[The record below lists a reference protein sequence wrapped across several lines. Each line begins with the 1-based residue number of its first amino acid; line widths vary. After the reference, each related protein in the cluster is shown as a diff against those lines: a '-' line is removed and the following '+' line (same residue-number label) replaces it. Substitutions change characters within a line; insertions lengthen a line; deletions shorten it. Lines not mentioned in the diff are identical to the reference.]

1 MVIIKNRIHFLWIC
15 LVMIS
20 CDRSPEKNP
29 DVQPTDQILETKR
42 GSDTEES
49 IKLREE
55 ILDQMKVVGYF
66 DETNLIKKKL
76 TLIGIIGQVA
86 PLLDYSMDIDQFT
99 FLVDELKLI
108 APESLEK
115 ATENKDGKVNLLELL
130 NHIYEQ

>member
-1 MVIIKNRIHFLWIC
+1 
-15 LVMIS
+15 MIS